1 MAGSYRDSVNTPY
14 RDNSRGISRGNRKGK
29 DPQRVVQPQIVE
41 ETPEPTFEDKL
52 HTCK

>member
-29 DPQRVVQPQIVE
+29 DPERAVRPQIVE
-41 ETPEPTFEDKL
+41 EAPALTSEDKL
-52 HTCK
+52 QMCK